1 MNNNI
6 LVCSLVLVSSTIFAE
21 SGASFYSESLDSI
34 ADEIFQEIE
43 PTSNYFPSESD
54 YKALSGLQYLYCSI
68 SADILLEK
76 EKSKY
81 FYAKGMAFLDD
92 YAKEHAISN
101 DKKYE
106 TLESSTAITDR
117 LGVFRQPWYIDNKD
131 ILKGM
136 MFEYLDNRVNQN
148 YIDIGKGHKESKESV
163 INNYKKYCHS
173 L

>member
-1 MNNNI
+1 MKNN
-6 LVCSLVLVSSTIFAE
+6 VLVLLLLLISSTSFADVRI
-21 SGASFYSESLDSI
+21 SVYSESLDSI
-34 ADEIFQEIE
+34 ANDIFQESELSFAYI
-43 PTSNYFPSESD
+43 PSESE
-54 YKALSGLQYLYCSI
+54 YKALNGLQYLYCSI
-68 SADILLEK
+68 SADILFEK
-76 EKSKY
+76 KKSEY
-81 FYAKGMAFLDD
+81 FYIKGMEFLDD

-101 DKKYE
+101 DTKYE
-106 TLESSTAITDR
+106 TLESSTAVTDR
-117 LGVFRQPWYIDNKD
+117 LGAFRQPWYINNKG

>member
-1 MNNNI
+1 MKNNI
-6 LVCSLVLVSSTIFAE
+6 LVCSLILISSTIFAE

-34 ADEIFQEIE
+34 ADDIFQEIE
-43 PTSNYFPSESD
+43 LSFNYVPSESD

-81 FYAKGMAFLDD
+81 FYIKGMAFLDD

-117 LGVFRQPWYIDNKD
+117 LGIFRQLWYIDNKD

-136 MFEYLDNRVNQN
+136 MFEHLDNRVNKN
-148 YIDIGKGHKESKESV
+148 YISIGTGHRESKEKIL
-163 INNYKKYCHS
+163 INHEKYCHS